1 MIHNIHYVLYCPLKM
16 YCRYMFYKT
25 LKFIIKKREENKK
38 MNKKDLN
45 ALLKKIESY
54 SLKELDRL
62 LFSVSIS
69 FLHHEKKK
77 VLVDKITKVK
87 KEKTLALQTA
97 IIQNNEKLEID

>member
-1 MIHNIHYVLYCPLKM
+1 MMIHNIHYVLYGSLKM
-16 YCRYMFYKT
+16 YCRYMFYET

-69 FLHHEKKK
+69 FLHHEKEGLSRQNYKSKK
-77 VLVDKITKVK
+77 RKNIGAANSNYSK
-87 KEKTLALQTA
+87 
-97 IIQNNEKLEID
+97 